1 MKNKYGIN
9 FEVGDYVYLPLAFYG
24 WGVWKIIKIVDESD
38 TGRTRRLWLD
48 QGRDDNGE
56 RHIRGL
62 SIDNVFIK
70 VDKECGEYLHGGDF
84 YLDLIDDNEYGHKE
98 WKRRTLEKDK

>member
-9 FEVGDYVYLPLAFYG
+9 FEEGDYVYLPLAHYS
-24 WGVWKIIKIVDESD
+24 WGVWKIIKIVDETD
-38 TGRTRRLWLD
+38 KGHTARLLLD

-70 VDKECGEYLHGGDF
+70 VDKECGKYLHDNDF
-84 YLDLIDDNEYGHKE
+84 YLHLIDGDEYGHKE
-98 WKRRTLEKDK
+98 WKQIP